1 MDASQLE
8 RGLLEL
14 DNLLDRL
21 IVLGI
26 EVWYETFA
34 CLLDRVVAFLRL
46 LSARVAQALGRLV
59 PASETGLAS
68 SA

>member
-1 MDASQLE
+1 MDASQIE

-46 LSARVAQALGRLV
+46 LSGRVAQALGRLV
-59 PASETGLAS
+59 PAPESGVVSFA
-68 SA
+68 

>member
-14 DNLLDRL
+14 DNLLDSL

-34 CLLDRVVAFLRL
+34 CLLDRVVAFLRMM
-46 LSARVAQALGRLV
+46 SGRVAEVLRRLV
-59 PASETGLAS
+59 PAPETGVA
-68 SA
+68 AFA